1 MEGRNNDNIAEPMDI
16 ILEEIEN
23 GDFSSEVLD
32 RILESFEN
40 KKREEEQ
47 GEVKQ
52 KKKKVS
58 KRGKSLKQ

>member
-1 MEGRNNDNIAEPMDI
+1 MDI

-40 KKREEEQ
+40 KKHEEEQ